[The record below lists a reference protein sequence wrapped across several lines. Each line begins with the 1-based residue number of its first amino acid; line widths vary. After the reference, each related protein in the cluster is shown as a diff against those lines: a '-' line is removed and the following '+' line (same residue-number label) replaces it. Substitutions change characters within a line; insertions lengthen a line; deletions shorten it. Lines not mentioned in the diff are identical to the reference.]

1 MKVALVCAM
10 VTLIVVA
17 HVFLWL
23 SDMEPGLK
31 LTFTVLNAIGWS
43 IVFVPI
49 LFIDRWLA
57 AIKRRNNSDHDNLT

>member
-1 MKVALVCAM
+1 MKAALVATM
-10 VTLIVVA
+10 VILIVIA
-17 HVFLWL
+17 HIFLWR

-57 AIKRRNNSDHDNLT
+57 AIKRRNSSDHDNLT